1 MSDCTQISPA
11 AVAAAFGC
19 AKGSYQ
25 RAVLNGFEAWSG
37 STLTAAPPATAASI
51 GPRARNSSPAS
62 PPIPTSP
69 SRSAWPAAGPSPSST
84 RDEAAAAGGAYAFI
98 EAEAER
104 QRIEKEQV
112 DDEAQRLAFLQRLE
126 DHRLDMAALAEI

>member
-1 MSDCTQISPA
+1 MSAYTEISPA

-25 RAVLNGFEAWSG
+25 RDLLNGFQAWSG
-37 STLTAAPPATAASI
+37 STLTGRAARYGSKYRTS
-51 GPRARNSSPAS
+51 RAELIARLEAHPDLAVEERHARRRTVA
-62 PPIPTSP
+62 IV
-69 SRSAWPAAGPSPSST
+69 T
-84 RDEAAAAGGAYAFI
+84 RQEAAAAGGAYAFI

-104 QRIEKEQV
+104 QRIEREQA

>member
-1 MSDCTQISPA
+1 MSAYTEISPA

-25 RAVLNGFEAWSG
+25 RDLLNGFQAWSG
-37 STLTAAPPATAASI
+37 STLTGRAARYGSKYRTS
-51 GPRARNSSPAS
+51 RAELIARLEAHPDLAVEVRHARRRTVA
-62 PPIPTSP
+62 IV
-69 SRSAWPAAGPSPSST
+69 T
-84 RDEAAAAGGAYAFI
+84 RQEAAAAGGAYAFI

-104 QRIEKEQV
+104 QRIEREQA